1 MKKDKVLE
9 LVGKV
14 ADEFTPLRDAIHVAI
29 AYVVA
34 DHILHP
40 GTPLTW
46 EDKQKSTVG
55 STTHD
60 KAFAIVDPYLKG
72 PVEKGQ
78 TFLAFLYPQ
87 TITDM
92 EHVWK
97 HPAFDAPV
105 PRARNVR
112 RVRPVSVP
120 PTPPPVETPAKDMLH
135 HFNMFVSN
143 YDLDRDE
150 ALNGIKEFIETGE
163 PYIERDSED
172 LKESWS
178 YTDAICREKIIREVA
193 EHFQM
198 LIPPDRLDG
207 SYPFSCSC

>member
-34 DHILHP
+34 DQILHP
-40 GTPLTW
+40 GDPLIW
-46 EDKQKSTVG
+46 EDRQKSTVG
-55 STTHD
+55 STTHE

-97 HPAFDAPV
+97 HPAFDAPL
-105 PRARNVR
+105 PSARKVT

-120 PTPPPVETPAKDMLH
+120 PTPPPVETPAKDTLH
-135 HFNMFVSN
+135 HFDLFVESHG
-143 YDLDRDE
+143 LDRDE
-150 ALNGIKEFIETGE
+150 ALNGIKEFIETGD
-163 PYIERDSED
+163 PYVEQDTED
-172 LKESWS
+172 LRDAWS
-178 YTDAICREKIIREVA
+178 YMNAMYQEKIIREVG

-207 SYPFSCSC
+207 SYPFSCGC